1 MKEPTVIANEAQHE
15 AALQAL
21 ASLWDADDNT
31 PEGRRAAVWTVLI
44 QDYERNHHPVEAP
57 DPASAIRFRMEQQGL
72 EPRDLVSFIGPLG
85 TVSEVLAGTRPL
97 TMTMIRALHDGL
109 GIPPGSLLDG
119 RSRMI
124 NT

>member
-44 QDYERNHHPVEAP
+44 QDYERNHHPIEAP
-57 DPASAIRFRMEQQGL
+57 DPASAILFRMEQQGL
-72 EPRDLVSFIGPLG
+72 NQRDLVPYMGSPGK
-85 TVSEVLAGTRPL
+85 VSEVLAGRRPL
-97 TMTMIRALHDGL
+97 SGAMIRSLHDGL
-109 GIPPGSLLDG
+109 GIPYESLLA
-119 RSRMI
+119 RRK
-124 NT
+124 